1 MRKEMSAVELHAS
14 WALKYVHEIL
24 QAMEREIGRMGLL
37 SVHAA
42 TALWLSV
49 YLQDLNEPLALIVC
63 RIALQCYGQL
73 QKTRRV

>member
-1 MRKEMSAVELHAS
+1 MRKEMSAVELHVT
-14 WALKYVHEIL
+14 WALKHLHEIL
-24 QAMEREIGRMGLL
+24 LAMKRGIGRTGLL

-49 YLQDLNEPLALIVC
+49 YSQDLNEPLALIVC
-63 RIALQCYGQL
+63 RIALRCYGQL

>member
-1 MRKEMSAVELHAS
+1 MRKKMSAVELHAS

-42 TALWLSV
+42 TERPRPHGSMAERL
-49 YLQDLNEPLALIVC
+49 LA
-63 RIALQCYGQL
+63 GFE
-73 QKTRRV
+73 